1 VSSNWAPLGGYR
13 CNGFQ
18 WLPSRP
24 RGWIPTGLWK
34 PPGIHPP
41 GPARLLILR
50 RFQEIRGGF
59 RQGWLPKKTG
69 LTLAKLR
76 ASPPS
81 IRFQPERNRTINGL
95 AVFLSVVRLPLSPEK
110 LSPSMV
116 WRLFSWIIGRHLPLR
131 KPVLSTSQNHLHARC
146 WTPAGFRTGFWDP
159 PSIHLKENCESHLPT
174 HSPHHAFQIACIC
187 CMCRT

>member
-1 VSSNWAPLGGYR
+1 VQKRN
-13 CNGFQ
+13 
-18 WLPSRP
+18 
-24 RGWIPTGLWK
+24 
-34 PPGIHPP
+34 
-41 GPARLLILR
+41 GPAWPF
-50 RFQEIRGGF
+50 RFRGGF
-59 RQGWLPKKTG
+59 CGPQPLFSWGFAQCETKRVVSG
-69 LTLAKLR
+69 LSLGKRR

-159 PSIHLKENCESHLPT
+159 PSIHLKENWESHLPT